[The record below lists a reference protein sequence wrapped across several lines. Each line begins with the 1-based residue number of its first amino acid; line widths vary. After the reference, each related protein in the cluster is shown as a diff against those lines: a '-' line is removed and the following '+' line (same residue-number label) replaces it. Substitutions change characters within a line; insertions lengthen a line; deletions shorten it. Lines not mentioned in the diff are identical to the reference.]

1 MGFTWEFEG
10 RSKFHERGA
19 DERMNILVV
28 QETRGSEEEGREN
41 VKENEKYKSE
51 LVDEYSKSHVRY
63 KSKWNK
69 DEQMRKIAM
78 MTINLRKCKI
88 WRESKGERLKPAKQ
102 KYIQEKEKKRKH
114 WRMEIEIHCVFS
126 ISHREYMMHE
136 FNNNDNITNN

>member
-19 DERMNILVV
+19 DERMSILVV
-28 QETRGSEEEGREN
+28 QETRGSEEEAEGEEGREN

-69 DEQMRKIAM
+69 DEQMRKIAV

-88 WRESKGERLKPAKQ
+88 WRESKGERLKPTKQ
-102 KYIQEKEKKRKH
+102 KYIQEKESTEEWK
-114 WRMEIEIHCVFS
+114 
-126 ISHREYMMHE
+126 
-136 FNNNDNITNN
+136 

>member
-1 MGFTWEFEG
+1 M
-10 RSKFHERGA
+10 RGA
-19 DERMNILVV
+19 DERMSILVV
-28 QETRGSEEEGREN
+28 QETRGSEEEAEGEEGREN

-88 WRESKGERLKPAKQ
+88 
-102 KYIQEKEKKRKH
+102 
-114 WRMEIEIHCVFS
+114 
-126 ISHREYMMHE
+126 
-136 FNNNDNITNN
+136 